1 MGRGRVS
8 VVFVA
13 EGSEFCLFWRAEPT
27 YFRLGRGPSTALC
40 CYQDRRGLPIKVGL
54 RDPSTPLLSAQDERW
69 GASAALCCARDARGF
84 ARWGWLDPA
93 LRLRFA
99 GLRVG
104 GGLLVGVG
112 YALVRSRYQC
122 IWRPL
127 SWPRPAPA
135 SRTVRYS
142 RWPSPPRHRLSDGP
156 KRG

>member
-8 VVFVA
+8 VVLVA

-40 CYQDRRGLPIKVGL
+40 CYQDAGGLPIKVGLRDPSTPLLSAQDERWGASAALCCARDAGGLPIKVGL

-104 GGLLVGVG
+104 GGLLVG
-112 YALVRSRYQC
+112 ACLSSRG
-122 IWRPL
+122 W
-127 SWPRPAPA
+127 
-135 SRTVRYS
+135 
-142 RWPSPPRHRLSDGP
+142 
-156 KRG
+156 